1 MSIYGKV
8 PHVFTVALL
17 GSLGCFAQTVT
28 FGVSSGSASP
38 GSTVTL
44 DLSMDS
50 ASGTSPASA
59 QWTLN
64 YPATDFSSA
73 TVTPGSVAAGAGKSV
88 SCTSTPGSSTCVL
101 WGDNS
106 IAMASGVVATV
117 SLVVAP
123 STEDTSSQV
132 ELSVPMAADPSG
144 FPLTAAASGATVT
157 IIQPPALSAFSCLPV
172 TITYPAPST
181 CTLQLSAD
189 APSGGASIAL
199 STSLPDVTVP
209 PTVPIPQGS
218 SSATFNAVPLAVT
231 GPTAVNLTASY
242 LGSSE
247 GFGININPGTAAL
260 SNVSVNPAVQTGGAT
275 SSGTVTLSAPA
286 GAGGLTVTLSS
297 SNGSVAAVPTS
308 VTVAQGS
315 TAAAFTVT
323 TFTVSAVS
331 FATIT
336 ASYSGGKVT
345 ESLTVNPRP
354 HPLSSIQVSP
364 GTIQSGQTASGTV
377 TLSAAAG
384 AGGAVVYL
392 FSSNMAAVTVPASVT
407 VAQGATSAA
416 FTATAGT
423 VSTNN
428 TVALTAFHA
437 GITATTYLTVTH
449 TK

>member
-1 MSIYGKV
+1 
-8 PHVFTVALL
+8 
-17 GSLGCFAQTVT
+17 
-28 FGVSSGSASP
+28 
-38 GSTVTL
+38 
-44 DLSMDS
+44 
-50 ASGTSPASA
+50 
-59 QWTLN
+59 
-64 YPATDFSSA
+64 
-73 TVTPGSVAAGAGKSV
+73 
-88 SCTSTPGSSTCVL
+88 
-101 WGDNS
+101 
-106 IAMASGVVATV
+106 MASGVVATV

-260 SNVSVNPAVQTGGAT
+260 SNVSVNPAVQTGG
-275 SSGTVTLSAPA
+275 
-286 GAGGLTVTLSS
+286 LTVTLSS
-297 SNGSVAAVPTS
+297 SNGSVASVPTS